1 MGAIL
6 FSRHPRSR
14 IEIGLA
20 KKNKQEIRLE
30 NSSTYNYLNL
40 NKTGW
45 EHSAMILRSSY
56 MFHAKFCTDFEKFL
70 LRLTYTFR

>member
-6 FSRHPRSR
+6 FSRYPRSR
-14 IEIGLA
+14 IEIGSG
-20 KKNKQEIRLE
+20 KEKQEIDWKTRLA
-30 NSSTYNYLNL
+30 TYNYLNL

-45 EHSAMILRSSY
+45 EHSTIILRWSY

-70 LRLTYTFR
+70 LCLT